1 MAKFSKNSLQGNIHH
16 TLSYSQRACST
27 FFSDSSLSK
36 NAGNF
41 TPNLANPDLEP
52 FGLHRSRSSL
62 VCANSPLVVSKQNIL
77 LRPFFA
83 PGPRQAHWLSVFQPR
98 ILLSNE
104 SQIIC
109 HAKKSPTFGIVKTTV
124 WHIFSDL
131 GKNNLRIVNMTY
143 KKQRGKKIVLV
154 STLNTQWLNRTFQ
167 FVLRIMIKLINFP

>member
-27 FFSDSSLSK
+27 FFSDSSLSR

-41 TPNLANPDLEP
+41 RPSLANPDLGP
-52 FGLHRSRSSL
+52 LGWHRSRSSL
-62 VCANSPLVVSKQNIL
+62 VCFNSPLVVSKQNIL

-98 ILLSNE
+98 TLHSSK
-104 SQIIC
+104 SQRIC
-109 HAKKSPTFGIVKTTV
+109 HAKKSPTFGIVKATV

-131 GKNNLRIVNMTY
+131 GKNNFILIVNMTY
-143 KKQRGKKIVLV
+143 KKQRGKK
-154 STLNTQWLNRTFQ
+154 
-167 FVLRIMIKLINFP
+167 